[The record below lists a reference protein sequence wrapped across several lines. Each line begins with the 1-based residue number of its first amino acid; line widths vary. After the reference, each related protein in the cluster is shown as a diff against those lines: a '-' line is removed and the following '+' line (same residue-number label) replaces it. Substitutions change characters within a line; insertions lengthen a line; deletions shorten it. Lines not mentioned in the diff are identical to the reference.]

1 MRDAAI
7 RDDLDVGALSYLNNN
22 GEHVRGS
29 SGKGGQPARIEELF
43 QQTAGNCTN
52 EPDGNARNKESDVD
66 FFSWFCNR
74 ADTAEGE
81 KISELEDTQNEKQKK
96 KK

>member
-1 MRDAAI
+1 MRDATI
-7 RDDLDVGALSYLNNN
+7 SRDNPDVGALSYLNNN

-29 SGKGGQPARIEELF
+29 SRKGGQSIRIEELF

-52 EPDGNARNKESDVD
+52 EPDGNARNKQSDVD

-74 ADTAEGE
+74 TDTVEGE
-81 KISELEDTQNEKQKK
+81 KISLNLKICKMK
-96 KK
+96 NK